1 MVMCL
6 LRNKEGALQMPPE
19 SGNVCL
25 QRLRL
30 QGLEGAAQ
38 GRKSSPPAAQ
48 SFRCG
53 FDTQGFLTSTRSQS
67 CLKCKKITGC
77 KIP

>member
-30 QGLEGAAQ
+30 QGLEGAAH
-38 GRKSSPPAAQ
+38 GWNNSPPAAQ
-48 SFRCG
+48 SFLVWIRHPR
-53 FDTQGFLTSTRSQS
+53 FPMSTRSQS
-67 CLKCKKITGC
+67 CLKYKNHRM
-77 KIP
+77 